1 MLHSIQLTLSLVL
14 ISNGLESMPKH
25 ALFVGLH
32 YTSANLVP
40 RTSPK
45 STENSNPFT
54 TVISLPTMRKSC
66 PENPT
71 VMPVLLRIN
80 LTRKLLILIQVMS
93 VNRPPLPH
101 HPT

>member
-1 MLHSIQLTLSLVL
+1 MLHSIQLTLSQVL
-14 ISNGLESMPKH
+14 ISNRLESMPKH

-32 YTSANLVP
+32 HTFANLVP

-45 STENSNPFT
+45 STGNSNPST
-54 TVISLPTMRKSC
+54 IVISLPTTRKSC

-80 LTRKLLILIQVMS
+80 LTRKLLILIQVTS
-93 VNRPPLPH
+93 VNRPLTPQ